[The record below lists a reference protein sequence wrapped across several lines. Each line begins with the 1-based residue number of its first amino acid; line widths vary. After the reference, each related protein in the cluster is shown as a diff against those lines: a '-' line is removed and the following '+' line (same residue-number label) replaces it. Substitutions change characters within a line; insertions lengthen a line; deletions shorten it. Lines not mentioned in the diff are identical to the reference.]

1 MILPDKFRD
10 QCSPTY
16 LKAID
21 ELELKLYNIN
31 IHAKFNI
38 SIKNVQ
44 TEIGQVILSFAKN
57 YLTPKQYWEY
67 WMKYFVKNTIFCE
80 ELKESCLKIAKVAYF
95 HLYYNKEM
103 NAVEYWNHGHGDFL
117 QAYGEKCVKVID
129 FQNKH
134 YLERGFFK
142 EDYENYVVTEKDLRY
157 PHDFLKE
164 CFHEFESEASCLPSK
179 KLIKRYNE
187 MLELYPRIK
196 AAESGDIEKWFKL
209 LLEVDDIDF
218 VKDNVEC
225 RLGHDLLDIQLWK
238 LYLAFLKE
246 KKQYKTL
253 LETYSKYCR
262 FFLDDKEMLEEYKQE
277 MIENGPIKLEW
288 KNLFD
293 FEMGNNFEDEKEK
306 FLTVDT
312 KLKLAFDKKIVGG
325 FYNSIYAQIFS
336 FRQTFIFYLLKN
348 ANHRILRKLFA
359 SCKYFFAKMQTPIC
373 YHLES
378 SSLETIRNERLTLQS
393 SSKPENFFKNTFLT
407 GVIDIEN
414 LNPHKN
420 NFMSSIIPFLYRC
433 EAKHISLEKQTL
445 TFNALKFLIQHGN
458 VVDLRIDGCEIKD
471 ENDEYIAL
479 EDIIKYL
486 PNVEILTLPNIKTT
500 ANTGH
505 ALAKQKFYGKLYDF
519 FIQTIYGEPF
529 DADEFLSF
537 LKDNRDPEMLTCE
550 FFFDPDFNADFVE
563 KFQNVMKDF
572 EDSNENC
579 DILVDFNS

>member
-10 QCSPTY
+10 RCSPKY

-31 IHAKFNI
+31 IHAKFDI
-38 SIKNVQ
+38 SIKNIQ
-44 TEIGQVILSFAKN
+44 TEIGQVIFNFAKN

-67 WMKYFVKNTIFCE
+67 GINYFVKNTIFCE
-80 ELKESCLKIAKVAYF
+80 ELKESCLKIAKIAYF
-95 HLYYNKEM
+95 HLYYNKEL
-103 NAVEYWNHGHGDFL
+103 NAVEYLNHGHEEFL

-179 KLIKRYNE
+179 KLIKRYEE
-187 MLELYPRIK
+187 MLEFYPRIK
-196 AAESGDIEKWFKL
+196 AAESGDIEKWFSL
-209 LLEVDDIDF
+209 LLEIDDVDF

-225 RLGHDLLDIQLWK
+225 RLGQDLLDIQLWK
-238 LYLAFLKE
+238 LYLSFLKE

-277 MIENGPIKLEW
+277 MIEHGPIKLEW

-293 FEMGNNFEDEKEK
+293 FE
-306 FLTVDT
+306 
-312 KLKLAFDKKIVGG
+312 
-325 FYNSIYAQIFS
+325 
-336 FRQTFIFYLLKN
+336 TFK
-348 ANHRILRKLFA
+348 
-359 SCKYFFAKMQTPIC
+359 
-373 YHLES
+373 
-378 SSLETIRNERLTLQS
+378 NERLTLQS
-393 SSKPENFFKNTFLT
+393 SSKPENFLKNTFLT

-414 LNPHKN
+414 LNPHKR

-433 EAKHISLEKQTL
+433 EAKHISLEKQNL
-445 TFNALKFLIQHGN
+445 TFNELKFLIQHGN
-458 VVDLRIDGCEIKD
+458 VVDLRIDDCEIKD
-471 ENDEYIAL
+471 EKDEYIVL

-505 ALAKQKFYGKLYDF
+505 ALAKQKFNGKLYDCY
-519 FIQTIYGEPF
+519 IQTIYGEPF
-529 DADEFLSF
+529 DADEFLNF
-537 LKDNRDPEMLTCE
+537 LKDNRDPKMLTCE
-550 FFFDPDFNADFVE
+550 FFFNPDFNADFVE
-563 KFQNVMKDF
+563 KLQNIMEDY

-579 DILVDFNS
+579 DIFVGFSE